1 VLLGYGFSA
10 SLAAVGRYLA
20 YGPLVLIA
28 LVLVGCLLYRRRGHA
43 RGD

>member
-1 VLLGYGFSA
+1 VLLGYEFSA
-10 SLAAVGRYLA
+10 SRAAVGRYLA

-28 LVLVGCLLYRRRGHA
+28 LVLAGYLLYRRWVRA